1 MSDTKS
7 KPGTKSKSPAAKT
20 AVKKTAATKVT
31 ATALPKKAAP
41 SKSPAAKITPGAK
54 PATRAKSRTLTP
66 GERYL
71 MIAEAAYYIAAKRN
85 FAPGDP
91 TRDWCDAEA
100 QINAMLTVKPSTAA
114 HH

>member
-7 KPGTKSKSPAAKT
+7 KPGTKSKPPAAKT
-20 AVKKTAATKVT
+20 AVKKPAATKVT
-31 ATALPKKAAP
+31 ATASPKKAAP
-41 SKSPAAKITPGAK
+41 SKSPTVKITPGAK
-54 PATRAKSRTLTP
+54 PAARAKSRTLTP

>member
-1 MSDTKS
+1 MTDSKS
-7 KPGTKSKSPAAKT
+7 KPATKSKSPAAKP
-20 AVKKTAATKVT
+20 AVKKPAATKVT
-31 ATALPKKAAP
+31 ATVAIKETSA
-41 SKSPAAKITPGAK
+41 SKSAAVKKPPVAK
-54 PATRAKSRTLTP
+54 PAARAKLGSLTSE
-66 GERYL
+66 ERYL

-100 QINAMLTVKPSTAA
+100 QINAMLTVRPSSAA

>member
-7 KPGTKSKSPAAKT
+7 KPGTKTKSPVAKT
-20 AVKKTAATKVT
+20 AVKKPAATKVT
-31 ATALPKKAAP
+31 TTASPKKAAP
-41 SKSPAAKITPGAK
+41 SKSPTKITPGAK
-54 PATRAKSRTLTP
+54 PAARAKTRTLTP

-71 MIAEAAYYIAAKRN
+71 MIAEAAYFIAAKRN

-100 QINAMLTVKPSTAA
+100 QINAMLTVKPSTVA

>member
-7 KPGTKSKSPAAKT
+7 KPGTKSKSPVAKT

-31 ATALPKKAAP
+31 TTASPKKAAP
-41 SKSPAAKITPGAK
+41 NKSPVGKITAGAK
-54 PATRAKSRTLTP
+54 PAARAKLRILSP

-71 MIAEAAYYIAAKRN
+71 MIAEAAYFIAAKRN